1 MPQTIFP
8 MSDSLEPLPDPEQQL
23 ARQSATQPGSLLRLR
38 DVQALNRSFR
48 RLAEVQEALLDRL
61 ETLEEEKAQG
71 GRLQGPLMAIG
82 GVVLGCGMALIAFV
96 MWQDKESTPVVVQ
109 QEPAVVNLPTP
120 EIVVQAPDN
129 AELAAALDAMNK
141 NMAKVFEAQQ
151 ADREQLGDLTQ
162 KLLVS
167 EEEKLR
173 LMREFAQAEDQYRQD
188 LADAEVREA
197 EPDAFVLQKPGGQN
211 AGASGPAS
219 ASIAAPERTWVAVVN
234 GLLAA
239 DGYSSL
245 RLQKAD
251 RLEGEAALGNVTW
264 MAWNTEGLVDSII
277 HAERLDFEMHRMTG
291 NLVLRFHQGSR
302 TSNGLRSALPES
314 GMRLDLASRNL
325 DAWIAHFPELEEAS
339 AVTPPLEGGVQDPK
353 AIAAGPGA
361 SPAPAG
367 DFLTDARRVKKAL
380 DDLISP
386 RGSFSY
392 YRLSALD
399 KVDGRQ
405 LRLVQINWHDN
416 SGRLVKTIEADTL
429 EVLLHPNDSVELLL
443 RNGAFLDGSLK
454 SPFSSDRFS
463 LHLPRQDLGAW
474 RASGVPYTEVE
485 N

>member
-1 MPQTIFP
+1 

-61 ETLEEEKAQG
+61 ETLEEEKAKG

-96 MWQDKESTPVVVQ
+96 MWQGKESTPVVVQ
-109 QEPAVVNLPTP
+109 QDPAVVNVPTP
-120 EIVVQAPDN
+120 EVVVQAPDN
-129 AELAAALDAMNK
+129 TELAAALEEMNR
-141 NMAKVFEAQQ
+141 NMSKVFEAQE
-151 ADREQLGDLTQ
+151 ADREQLGTLTE
-162 KLLVS
+162 KLLSS

-173 LMREFAQAEDQYRQD
+173 LMREFALAEDQYRQD
-188 LADAEVREA
+188 LAAADDRAA
-197 EPDAFVLQKPGGQN
+197 DQEPFILQKPDDPNVDSGSP
-211 AGASGPAS
+211 AAASS
-219 ASIAAPERTWVAVVN
+219 VVPERSWVAAVN

-245 RLQKAD
+245 RLQKAS

-264 MAWNTEGLVDSII
+264 MAWNPEGLVESII
-277 HAERLDFEMHRMTG
+277 HAERLDLEMHHMTR
-291 NLVLRFHQGSR
+291 NLVLRFHDGSR
-302 TSNGLRSALPES
+302 TANGMRSALPA
-314 GMRLDLASRNL
+314 GGLRLDLESSNPE
-325 DAWIAHFPELEEAS
+325 AWMEHFPELGSSTSS
-339 AVTPPLEGGVQDPK
+339 APPNTEVDQDPGIVPSNSGRSTPPVGN
-353 AIAAGPGA
+353 
-361 SPAPAG
+361 
-367 DFLTDARRVKKAL
+367 FLNEARHVKKAL

-399 KVDGRQ
+399 SLDGRL

-416 SGRLVKTIEADTL
+416 SGRLVKTIEADSL

-443 RNGAFLDGSLK
+443 RNGAFLDGSIK

-463 LHLPRQDLGAW
+463 LHLPRQDLSAW
-474 RASGVPYTEVE
+474 RSSGVPYTEVE